1 MAENKI
7 QLFTQ
12 ENSTYCGCFPTKKY
26 KLVQGEYVK
35 KDEEYNELLE
45 LKSKKQELQG
55 KEKEYNKLQEEKQQL
70 EEEEQEFNKLKE
82 NFEQEKKNYI
92 NKKSEE
98 YQGLLKKQSLNIDGV
113 DVSCGDII
121 NACADDGA
129 KRILV
134 EKIINKTEIY
144 NYYNTKLTDANK
156 MPDDIDMIY
165 NKDKNE
171 WLESKDL
178 TQDKITELNKN
189 IGGNKSNTDLAY
201 CENNQV
207 PILLKGSAYNLK
219 NAAEGKYKKVLVING

>member
-35 KDEEYNELLE
+35 KDEEYNQLLE
-45 LKSKKQELQG
+45 LKN
-55 KEKEYNKLQEEKQQL
+55 KEKAYNKLQEEKQQL

-92 NKKSEE
+92 NKKSED

-113 DVSCGDII
+113 DFSYEDVLD
-121 NACADDGA
+121 AFTDDGA

-134 EKIINKTEIY
+134 EKVINKKDIY
-144 NYYNTKLTDANK
+144 SYYNTELKDANK

-189 IGGNKSNTDLAY
+189 IGDNKSSTDLAY

-207 PILLKGSAYNLK
+207 PILLKGTAYNLK